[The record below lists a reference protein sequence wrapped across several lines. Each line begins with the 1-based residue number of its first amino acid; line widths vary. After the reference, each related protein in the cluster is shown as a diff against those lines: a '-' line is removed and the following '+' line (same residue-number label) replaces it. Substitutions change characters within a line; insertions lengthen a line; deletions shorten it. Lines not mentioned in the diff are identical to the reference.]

1 MKIQLNKSFFITVA
15 LLIATAIIAYYSA
28 SWSRP
33 VAGDAGDVT
42 AKNEPL
48 YWVAPMDPNY
58 KRDKPG
64 KSPMGMDLIPVYEE
78 AGGDQEIGTV
88 SISPDVVNNLGV
100 RTAPVTRGQMD
111 VSVNTVGYVQYDE
124 DRLIDI
130 HPRVEGWIEKLYVK
144 ASGDPVQQGAPLY
157 ALYSPTLVN
166 AQEELLLA
174 LKRNNATLIEAAKER
189 LASLQVPES
198 EINRLTKSGKVSQT
212 ITITAPQS
220 GVLDNLMAREGMFVK
235 PGMEIMAIGQLEH
248 IWVIGEVFE
257 RQASLVQMGDRV
269 HMQLGYLPGREW
281 QGQVD
286 YVYPSLNTTTRTA
299 QVRVHFDNPDGF
311 LKPGMFAQMR
321 IDAEPMDNTLLIPRE
336 ALIRT
341 GSQSRVVLA
350 KGEGRFKSV
359 AVRVGHI
366 TDDHAEILSG
376 LDEGD
381 RIVTSAQF
389 LIDSESS
396 KTSDFRRMDHGS
408 DDKAET
414 AAPTSVWVGARIK
427 SLMAEHRMLTLAHDA
442 IDDWQWPAMT
452 MDFTAA
458 NEVDLE
464 GLEPGMTL
472 HVEVTREGDNN
483 YVISQIHRPDAV
495 TDDMPMADGD
505 PSISSDDLEMDH
517 GQHQSMNHEDM
528 NHEDMNHEDM
538 NHEDMN
544 HEDMNHGS
552 MNMEHSQ
559 HTREGKS

>member
-1 MKIQLNKSFFITVA
+1 MKMQLNKSFFITVA
-15 LLIATAIIAYYSA
+15 LLIATATLAHYSA
-28 SWSRP
+28 LWRMQ
-33 VAGDAGDVT
+33 DAGEGGKAT
-42 AKNEPL
+42 AKKEPL

-78 AGGDQEIGTV
+78 AGDDQEIGTV
-88 SISPDVVNNLGV
+88 TISPDVVNNLGV

-124 DRLIDI
+124 DRLIHI

-144 ASGDPVQQGAPLY
+144 ASGDPVEQGAPLY

-198 EINRLTKSGKVSQT
+198 EINRLKKSGKVSQT
-212 ITITAPQS
+212 IIITAPQS

-257 RQASLVQMGDRV
+257 RQASLVQVGDRV
-269 HMQLGYLPGREW
+269 HMQLDYLPGREW

-299 QVRVHFDNPDGF
+299 QVRVHFHNPDGY

-321 IDAEPMDNTLLIPRE
+321 IEAAPMDDTLLIPRE

-359 AVRVGHI
+359 AVQVGHI
-366 TDDHAEILSG
+366 TDDQAEIMSG

-396 KTSDFRRMDHGS
+396 KTSDFRRMNHGS

-414 AAPTSVWVGARIK
+414 TAPTSVWVGARIK
-427 SLMAEHRMLTLAHDA
+427 SLMPEHRMLTLAHDA
-442 IDDWQWPAMT
+442 IDDWQWPAKT
-452 MDFTAA
+452 MNFTAA
-458 NEVDLE
+458 KNVDLQ
-464 GLEPGMTL
+464 GLQPDMTL
-472 HVEVTREGDNN
+472 HVEITREGDNN
-483 YVISQIHRPDAV
+483 YVISQIHRPDAA
-495 TDDMPMADGD
+495 TEDMPISDGD
-505 PSISSDDLEMDH
+505 QPMSHNGMEMDH
-517 GQHQSMNHEDM
+517 SQHQSMNHDGMEMD
-528 NHEDMNHEDM
+528 ND
-538 NHEDMN
+538 
-544 HEDMNHGS
+544 S
-552 MNMEHSQ
+552 MNMDHSQ
-559 HTREGKS
+559 HNGEGKP

>member
-1 MKIQLNKSFFITVA
+1 MKMQLNKSFFITVA
-15 LLIATAIIAYYSA
+15 LLIATATLAHYSA
-28 SWSRP
+28 LWRMKGAEDSGE
-33 VAGDAGDVT
+33 AT
-42 AKNEPL
+42 AKQEPL

-78 AGGDQEIGTV
+78 AGGDQEVGTV
-88 SISPDVVNNLGV
+88 TISPDVVNNLGV

-124 DRLIDI
+124 DHLIHI
-130 HPRVEGWIEKLYVK
+130 HPRVEGWIENLYVK
-144 ASGDPVQQGAPLY
+144 ASGDPVKQGAPLY

-174 LKRNNATLIEAAKER
+174 LKRNNTTLIEAAIER
-189 LASLQVPES
+189 LASLQVPQS
-198 EINRLTKSGKVSQT
+198 EINRLSKSGKVSQT

-257 RQASLVQMGDRV
+257 RQASLVQVGDPV
-269 HMQLGYLPGREW
+269 QMQLDYLPGREW

-299 QVRVHFDNPDGF
+299 QVRVHFNNPDGY

-321 IDAEPMDNTLLIPRE
+321 IEAAPMDDTLLIPRE

-341 GSQSRVVLA
+341 GSQSRVVLV

-359 AVRVGHI
+359 AVQVGHI
-366 TDDHAEILSG
+366 TDDQAEIMSG

-396 KTSDFRRMDHGS
+396 KTSDFRRMSHGS

-414 AAPTSVWVGARIK
+414 TAPTSVWVGARIK

-452 MDFTAA
+452 MDFAA
-458 NEVDLE
+458 AKDVDLE
-464 GLEPGMTL
+464 GLKPGMAL
-472 HVEVTREGDNN
+472 HVEITREGDDR
-483 YVISQIHRPDAV
+483 YVISQIHRPDAA
-495 TDDMPMADGD
+495 TDDMSMAD
-505 PSISSDDLEMDH
+505 DDQSPGHEGMNMDH
-517 GQHQSMNHEDM
+517 DSMDM
-528 NHEDMNHEDM
+528 DIGTMDM
-538 NHEDMN
+538 
-544 HEDMNHGS
+544 G
-552 MNMEHSQ
+552 HSQ
-559 HTREGKS
+559 HSGEDKP

>member
-15 LLIATAIIAYYSA
+15 LLIATATLAHYSA
-28 SWSRP
+28 LWRMQN
-33 VAGDAGDVT
+33 AGEGGKAT
-42 AKNEPL
+42 AKKEPL

-78 AGGDQEIGTV
+78 ASDDQEIGTV
-88 SISPDVVNNLGV
+88 TISPDVVNNLGV

-124 DRLIDI
+124 DHLIHI

-144 ASGDPVQQGAPLY
+144 ASGDPVEQGAPLY

-198 EINRLTKSGKVSQT
+198 EINRLKKSGKVSQT

-257 RQASLVQMGDRV
+257 RQASLVQVGDQAQM
-269 HMQLGYLPGREW
+269 HLGYLPGREW

-299 QVRVHFDNPDGF
+299 QVRVHFHNPDGY

-321 IDAEPMDNTLLIPRE
+321 IEAAPMDDTLLIPRE

-359 AVRVGHI
+359 AVQVGHI
-366 TDDHAEILSG
+366 TDVQAEITSG
-376 LDEGD
+376 LNQGD

-396 KTSDFRRMDHGS
+396 KTSDFLRMNHGS
-408 DDKAET
+408 DNKAEA

-427 SLMAEHRMLTLAHDA
+427 SLMTEHRMLTLAHDA

-452 MDFTAA
+452 MTFTASK
-458 NEVDLE
+458 NVDLQ
-464 GLEPGMTL
+464 GLQPDMTL
-472 HVEVTREGDNN
+472 HVEITREGDNN
-483 YVISQIHRPDAV
+483 YVISQIHRPDAA
-495 TDDMPMADGD
+495 TEDMPISDGD
-505 PSISSDDLEMDH
+505 QPMSHNGMEMDH
-517 GQHQSMNHEDM
+517 GQHQSMTHDGMEMGNDSMETDHD
-528 NHEDMNHEDM
+528 
-538 NHEDMN
+538 
-544 HEDMNHGS
+544 S
-552 MNMEHSQ
+552 MNMDHSQMDMDHSQ
-559 HTREGKS
+559 HNGEGKP

>member
-1 MKIQLNKSFFITVA
+1 MKIPLNKSFFITAA
-15 LLIATAIIAYYSA
+15 LLIATATLAHYSA
-28 SWSRP
+28 LWRMKGAEDS
-33 VAGDAGDVT
+33 GDAT
-42 AKNEPL
+42 AKQEPL

-78 AGGDQEIGTV
+78 AGGDQEVGTV
-88 SISPDVVNNLGV
+88 TISPDVVNNLGV

-124 DRLIDI
+124 DHLIHI
-130 HPRVEGWIEKLYVK
+130 HPRVEGWIENLYVK
-144 ASGDPVQQGAPLY
+144 ASGDPVKQGAPLY

-174 LKRNNATLIEAAKER
+174 LKRNNTTLIEAAMER
-189 LASLQVPES
+189 LASLQVPEL
-198 EINRLTKSGKVSQT
+198 EINRLKKSGKVSQT

-257 RQASLVQMGDRV
+257 RQASLVQVGDPV
-269 HMQLGYLPGREW
+269 QMQLDYLPGRQW

-286 YVYPSLNTTTRTA
+286 YIYPSLNTTTRTA
-299 QVRVHFDNPDGF
+299 QVRVHFNNPDGY

-321 IDAEPMDNTLLIPRE
+321 IEAAPMDDTLLIPRE

-341 GSQSRVVLA
+341 GSQSRIVLA

-359 AVRVGHI
+359 AVQVGHL
-366 TDDHAEILSG
+366 TDEHAEITSG

-396 KTSDFRRMDHGS
+396 KTSDFQRMNHGS

-414 AAPTSVWVGARIK
+414 AAPRSVWVGARIK

-458 NEVDLE
+458 KDVDLD
-464 GLEPGMTL
+464 GLKPGKAL
-472 HVEVTREGDNN
+472 HVEITREGDDR

-495 TDDMPMADGD
+495 TDDMSMAD
-505 PSISSDDLEMDH
+505 DD
-517 GQHQSMNHEDM
+517 QSAGHD
-528 NHEDMNHEDM
+528 
-538 NHEDMN
+538 
-544 HEDMNHGS
+544 G
-552 MNMEHSQ
+552 MNMDNGIMDMDHSQ
-559 HTREGKS
+559 HSGEDKP

>member
-15 LLIATAIIAYYSA
+15 LLIATATLAHYSA
-28 SWSRP
+28 LWRMQ
-33 VAGDAGDVT
+33 DAGEGGKAT
-42 AKNEPL
+42 ANKEPL

-78 AGGDQEIGTV
+78 AGDDQEIGTV
-88 SISPDVVNNLGV
+88 TISPDVVNNLGV
-100 RTAPVTRGQMD
+100 RTAPVTRGQMA
-111 VSVNTVGYVQYDE
+111 VSVSTVGYVQYDE
-124 DRLIDI
+124 DRLIHI

-144 ASGDPVQQGAPLY
+144 AAGDPVEQGAPLY

-198 EINRLTKSGKVSQT
+198 EINRLKKSGKVSQT

-257 RQASLVQMGDRV
+257 RQASLVQVGDPV
-269 HMQLGYLPGREW
+269 HMQLNYLPGREW

-299 QVRVHFDNPDGF
+299 QVRVHFHNPDGY
-311 LKPGMFAQMR
+311 LKPGMFAQMHME
-321 IDAEPMDNTLLIPRE
+321 AAPMDDTLLIPRE

-350 KGEGRFKSV
+350 LGEGRFKSV

-366 TDDHAEILSG
+366 TDDQAEIMSG

-427 SLMAEHRMLTLAHDA
+427 SLMPEHRMLTLAHDA
-442 IDDWQWPAMT
+442 IEDWQWPAMT
-452 MDFTAA
+452 MNFTAA
-458 NEVDLE
+458 KSVDLQ
-464 GLEPGMTL
+464 GLQPDMTL
-472 HVEVTREGDNN
+472 HVEITREGDNN
-483 YVISQIHRPDAV
+483 YVISQIHRPDTV
-495 TDDMPMADGD
+495 TDDMP
-505 PSISSDDLEMDH
+505 ISDDDQPMSHNGMEMDH
-517 GQHQSMNHEDM
+517 GQHQSMTHDGMEMDND
-528 NHEDMNHEDM
+528 
-538 NHEDMN
+538 
-544 HEDMNHGS
+544 S
-552 MNMEHSQ
+552 MNMDHSQMDMDHSQMDMDHSQ
-559 HTREGKS
+559 HHGEAKP